1 MHRDQHSS
9 IQMDGLEDDTIAAGD
24 THQFDQTLSSSVWL
38 PSTWSERFGSAW
50 PKLRRETAQPAMAAV
65 RRGEAFPAVRLGAET
80 SIPTR

>member
-9 IQMDGLEDDTIAAGD
+9 IQMDGLEDDTIAAGE
-24 THQFDQTLSSSVWL
+24 LWL
-38 PSTWSERFGSAW
+38 PPTWSERFGSAW

-65 RRGEAFPAVRLGAET
+65 RRGEALPAVRLGAET